1 MVVVKRKNGHE
12 YTKLP
17 MESRKKP
24 AWARV
29 YTLDDGS
36 KWTIF
41 TLATELQKRFPY
53 INISLYMVRT
63 RLNKHT
69 CLDKIFAEP
78 INTRPPITKK
88 ESKDVDMALLKLV
101 LRTI

>member
-1 MVVVKRKNGHE
+1 MVVVKRKNGRE
-12 YTKLP
+12 YAMLP
-17 MESRKKP
+17 MESRKRIS
-24 AWARV
+24 WARL

-41 TLATELQKRFPY
+41 TLADELQKRFPY
-53 INISLYMVRT
+53 KHISLYMVRT

-78 INTRPPITKK
+78 INTRPPITNK
-88 ESKDVDMALLKLV
+88 ESKDTDMALLKLV

>member
-24 AWARV
+24 TWARV

-78 INTRPPITKK
+78 IYTRPPKKK

>member
-1 MVVVKRKNGHE
+1 
-12 YTKLP
+12 
-17 MESRKKP
+17 MESRKKTT
-24 AWARV
+24 WARV

-41 TLATELQKRFPY
+41 TLSTELQKRFPY

-78 INTRPPITKK
+78 IYTRPPKKK
-88 ESKDVDMALLKLV
+88 ESKDVDMALLKLA

>member
-1 MVVVKRKNGHE
+1 MVIVKRKNGHE

-29 YTLDDGS
+29 YTLDEGS

-41 TLATELQKRFPY
+41 TLATELQKRIPY
-53 INISLYMVRT
+53 INISLPYT
-63 RLNKHT
+63 INSPPKNT
-69 CLDKIFAEP
+69 IQNP
-78 INTRPPITKK
+78 IQNTVY
-88 ESKDVDMALLKLV
+88 SCN
-101 LRTI
+101 